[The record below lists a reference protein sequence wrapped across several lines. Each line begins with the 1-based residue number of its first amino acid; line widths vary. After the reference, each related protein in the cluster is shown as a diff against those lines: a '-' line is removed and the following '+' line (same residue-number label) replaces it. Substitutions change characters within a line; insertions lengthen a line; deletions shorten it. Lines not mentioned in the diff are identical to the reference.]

1 MKDNTPKPENYEY
14 SKKIKYMDMEFDV
27 VFKIDSNCDV
37 EILCI
42 CENGLNFT
50 TKKFNIKNSSLDFEL
65 FSELIKF
72 DENWT
77 LEGDITKDNFSI
89 KLFKIIKLNFNL
101 INLNEN
107 SEKIIRYLCQKVS
120 SLTKEISELKN
131 IKEEKIKE
139 IPLTFTNGW
148 GNYNSGYATGKIIK
162 KGNEITLSGLIK
174 GTNFST
180 VCVLPEDCRPKQVL
194 IFTVNHH
201 ESTMRLDIYPNGNVT
216 YAAGTNKHNW
226 ISLDGIHFFAGI

>member
-1 MKDNTPKPENYEY
+1 
-14 SKKIKYMDMEFDV
+14 MDMEFDV

-148 GNYNSGYATGKIIK
+148 GNYNGGYATGKIIK

-201 ESTMRLDIYPNGNVT
+201 ESTMRLDILPNGNVT
-216 YAAGTNKHNW
+216 YVTGTNKHNW

>member
-1 MKDNTPKPENYEY
+1 
-14 SKKIKYMDMEFDV
+14 MDMEFDV
-27 VFKIDSNCDV
+27 VFKIDSNCDL

-148 GNYNSGYATGKIIK
+148 GNYNGGYATGKIIK

-180 VCVLPEDCRPKQVL
+180 VCVLPEDCRPKQIL

-201 ESTMRLDIYPNGNVT
+201 ESTMRLDIFPNGNVT
-216 YAAGTNKHNW
+216 YEAGTNKHNW

>member
-1 MKDNTPKPENYEY
+1 MQL
-14 SKKIKYMDMEFDV
+14 SKSYKRFP
-27 VFKIDSNCDV
+27 
-37 EILCI
+37 CI

-50 TKKFNIKNSSLDFEL
+50 TKKFSIKNSSLDFEL

-148 GNYNSGYATGKIIK
+148 GNYNGGFATGKIIK

>member
-1 MKDNTPKPENYEY
+1 MNDNTPKPENYEY

-27 VFKIDSNCDV
+27 VFKIDSNCDL

-162 KGNEITLSGLIK
+162 KGNEITLSGLIT

-180 VCVLPEDCRPKQVL
+180 VCVLPEDCRPKQIL

-201 ESTMRLDIYPNGNVT
+201 ESTMRLDIFPNGNVT
-216 YAAGTNKHNW
+216 YITGTNKYNW